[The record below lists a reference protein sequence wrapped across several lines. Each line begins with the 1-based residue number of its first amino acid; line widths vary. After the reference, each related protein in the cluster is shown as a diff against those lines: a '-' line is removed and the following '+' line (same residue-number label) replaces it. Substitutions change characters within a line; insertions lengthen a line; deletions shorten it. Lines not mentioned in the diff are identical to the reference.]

1 MPKQQRLALPTTG
14 RDRRN
19 RRAASGNRR
28 RPIEFCLSDLRRADR
43 DCRDEPTDDVIMSMA
58 SQQSYNEDI
67 SSSSPFPFFFF
78 NIFFIFYF
86 LTC

>member
-1 MPKQQRLALPTTG
+1 MPKQRRLALPTRG

-28 RPIEFCLSDLRRADR
+28 RPIEFCLSELRRADR
-43 DCRDEPTDDVIMSMA
+43 DYRDEPTDDDVIMSMA

-67 SSSSPFPFFFF
+67 SSSSPFPFF
-78 NIFFIFYF
+78 
-86 LTC
+86 